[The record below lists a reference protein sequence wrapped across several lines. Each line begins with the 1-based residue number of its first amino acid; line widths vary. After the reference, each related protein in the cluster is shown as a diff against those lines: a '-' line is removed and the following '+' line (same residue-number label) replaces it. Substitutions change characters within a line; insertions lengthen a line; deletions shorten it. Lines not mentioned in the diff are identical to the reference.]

1 MEKRL
6 LQSTLFSTH
15 LYNLNIEKELSG
27 KVSSKSD
34 IMLEISGKCNDDE
47 NIDSVKHNC
56 VNQNFILQEEMK
68 TPGSR
73 RKASQSPK
81 RKASQSPYARTRARN
96 RRGYMARSFS
106 SGWLRV
112 KTH

>member
-47 NIDSVKHNC
+47 NIDSVKHKFYFTGGDENPW
-56 VNQNFILQEEMK
+56 L
-68 TPGSR
+68 
-73 RKASQSPK
+73 KAKGKPEPK
-81 RKASQSPYARTRARN
+81 A
-96 RRGYMARSFS
+96 
-106 SGWLRV
+106 
-112 KTH
+112 